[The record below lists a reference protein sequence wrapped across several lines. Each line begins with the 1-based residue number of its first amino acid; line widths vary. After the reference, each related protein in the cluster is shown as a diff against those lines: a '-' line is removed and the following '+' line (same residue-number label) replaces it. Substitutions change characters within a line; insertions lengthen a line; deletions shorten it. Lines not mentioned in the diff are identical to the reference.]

1 MLIAPAA
8 GFRFRETGDL
18 ASVGTV
24 LACWSASSNAVGS
37 GNAGDLW
44 CHAGDVKPLDVSR
57 RAYGFSVRCVQNL
70 RLLFIFHAKPEDKA
84 CKERYVANNLL
95 PTSVI
100 ARAQRRGNLNKCC
113 DVPFSALSFRG
124 ARPSVILHSV
134 KNLFSPKPLRATRS
148 SIFLFLYFL
157 VQESTK
163 ELLHGENGGIRL
175 RSFAERARKTTLF
188 RTPAPGA
195 RSLDE

>member
-1 MLIAPAA
+1 MVFQVLVNYSLLTIHYSFFCHSFERLLITPAA

-44 CHAGDVKPLDVSR
+44 CHAGDVKPLDVSG

-70 RLLFIFHAKPEDKA
+70 RLLLSFILTPEDKA

-100 ARAQRRGNLNKCC
+100 AR
-113 DVPFSALSFRG
+113 ST
-124 ARPSVILHSV
+124 
-134 KNLFSPKPLRATRS
+134 ATRQS
-148 SIFLFLYFL
+148 EQVL
-157 VQESTK
+157 
-163 ELLHGENGGIRL
+163 
-175 RSFAERARKTTLF
+175 
-188 RTPAPGA
+188 
-195 RSLDE
+195 

>member
-1 MLIAPAA
+1 MVFHVLVNYSLLTIHYSFFLSFIRAIASAPAA

-44 CHAGDVKPLDVSR
+44 CHAGDVKPLDVSG

-84 CKERYVANNLL
+84 LRQTNVAKL
-95 PTSVI
+95 I
-100 ARAQRRGNLNKCC
+100 
-113 DVPFSALSFRG
+113 
-124 ARPSVILHSV
+124 
-134 KNLFSPKPLRATRS
+134 
-148 SIFLFLYFL
+148 
-157 VQESTK
+157 
-163 ELLHGENGGIRL
+163 
-175 RSFAERARKTTLF
+175 
-188 RTPAPGA
+188 
-195 RSLDE
+195 